1 MTELLVAGKADARQ
15 RPARTL
21 KLMIV
26 DPLSESRSLL
36 RGALR
41 NLKQIE
47 VVRETGTP
55 KNIEELLGDTPLD
68 LIMIDQNLGDENVYD
83 VVKHLKSQP
92 ATANVKFVLM
102 SSALDMEARR
112 KGMEAGI
119 LGYLA
124 KPYDLNSLER
134 SLRDALGRVSTNHKD
149 TLNKVRRIEFFSE
162 FSDLELVR
170 LLKICQTRKYHAGEP
185 IFREGERGDRL
196 YVLIAGQVQIL
207 KQRDTGKEVLVTQN
221 PGDAFGEMALV
232 DAAPRSADAVALT
245 DCMVIEVNAEIINDI
260 NDILALKLFRKMAIL
275 VTKKLREYTRTVN
288 G

>member
-1 MTELLVAGKADARQ
+1 MTELLVAAKVEARQ
-15 RPARTL
+15 RPARML

-26 DPLSESRSLL
+26 DPMSESRSLL

-55 KNIEELLGDTPLD
+55 KNIMELVADAPLD

-102 SSALDMEARR
+102 SSALDMESRR

-149 TLNKVRRIEFFSE
+149 TLNKVRRIEF
-162 FSDLELVR
+162 
-170 LLKICQTRKYHAGEP
+170 
-185 IFREGERGDRL
+185 
-196 YVLIAGQVQIL
+196 
-207 KQRDTGKEVLVTQN
+207 
-221 PGDAFGEMALV
+221 
-232 DAAPRSADAVALT
+232 
-245 DCMVIEVNAEIINDI
+245 
-260 NDILALKLFRKMAIL
+260 
-275 VTKKLREYTRTVN
+275 
-288 G
+288 